1 MADRPESQGP
11 EWVLYEDLPEDG
23 EIVSF
28 NQAGDSEGAF
38 EICQSEDGAV
48 GTIAERQG
56 GTVCDT
62 KDGAKDSFYVLRV
75 PDQDDQEDVEEDE
88 GETGGLAKKLQKKVR
103 DKISGDGLGSGFG
116 GPNGGGLLPDFDW
129 TEDEK
134 EEIREALEDTDAW
147 SRFIE
152 ETEEDGRWG
161 ADGTSAK

>member
-1 MADRPESQGP
+1 M
-11 EWVLYEDLPEDG
+11 
-23 EIVSF
+23 
-28 NQAGDSEGAF
+28 
-38 EICQSEDGAV
+38 
-48 GTIAERQG
+48 QG

-88 GETGGLAKKLQKKVR
+88 GEVGGLALKLQKKVR

-147 SRFIE
+147 IRFLDQ
-152 ETEEDGRWG
+152 TEKDGRWG
-161 ADGTSAK
+161 GDGTSAK